1 MNNTRHLTRR
11 ITRRGTTRTNT
22 SLGKVEVEK
31 QQPKQ
36 EQYNMNAII
45 IKNLSSENPS
55 KGKINVYYSYIEN
68 QYKQV
73 EDSENYLD
81 ILDIDESILH
91 KEDTQAVS
99 QEEYHTRKKKLKT
112 QVRKDGEGIGEL
124 EVDSLR
130 SMRNRLIYCER
141 ASETLQKKIINRECE
156 TIKLNRVN
164 HDGIFHQWDRFDSY
178 MSNFL
183 HDKDKKRME
192 DEFKMKGK
200 IGTNTYF
207 IENGTNSMILK
218 RVQKCYICFYP
229 SLKMLGLK
237 TDQLLHY
244 VGIQNLKIYSLLD
257 MAVTISHPKKR
268 KKEKWKMPMMINKI
282 MDIFMYFLSRTT
294 SSQKLNI
301 PQIQEFYAWISI
313 PRNFLI

>member
-31 QQPKQ
+31 QAPKQ

-45 IKNLSSENPS
+45 IKNLSNENPS
-55 KGKINVYYSYIEN
+55 KGKTQVYYSYIEN

-73 EDSENYLD
+73 EDTDNYLE

-91 KEDTQAVS
+91 KEDTQAAS

-124 EVDSLR
+124 EVDSLK

-141 ASETLQKKIINRECE
+141 GSETLQKKIITRECE

-164 HDGIFHQWDRFDSY
+164 HDGIFHQWDRFD
-178 MSNFL
+178 
-183 HDKDKKRME
+183 
-192 DEFKMKGK
+192 
-200 IGTNTYF
+200 
-207 IENGTNSMILK
+207 
-218 RVQKCYICFYP
+218 
-229 SLKMLGLK
+229 
-237 TDQLLHY
+237 
-244 VGIQNLKIYSLLD
+244 
-257 MAVTISHPKKR
+257 
-268 KKEKWKMPMMINKI
+268 
-282 MDIFMYFLSRTT
+282 
-294 SSQKLNI
+294 
-301 PQIQEFYAWISI
+301 
-313 PRNFLI
+313 